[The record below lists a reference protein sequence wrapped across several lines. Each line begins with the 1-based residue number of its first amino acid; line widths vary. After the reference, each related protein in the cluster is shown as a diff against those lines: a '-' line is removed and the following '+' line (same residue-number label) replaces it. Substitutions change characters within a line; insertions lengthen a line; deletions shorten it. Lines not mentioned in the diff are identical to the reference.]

1 MKRFCHRL
9 ALAFCTLVTL
19 CAVADTGVLFTPD
32 RMSSSLITCM
42 CQDRYGF
49 IWMGTEYGL
58 NKFDGYRF
66 TPYLFDRSDTTSIID
81 NEISS
86 LFVDGDGQLWVGC
99 AKGLVRYDYEHDS
112 FQRYHFPDQLEP
124 RINSMAQSRD
134 GKLLLGTAGYG
145 LYSMKRGTAQIDY
158 ESDFNQRRADH
169 FYSRIHIDREGNL
182 WRSSHVATLTK
193 FTLRDGRMT
202 SLRDYQSTCGQP
214 MSYVEYS
221 KDELLIVC
229 MYGILSYRYST
240 GELSEADFDL
250 SALDP
255 NVSIKRAF
263 MTHRGNL
270 LLATTGSGVITL
282 TSTVE
287 VRGTRC
293 EVRRHTQH
301 PTPNTQ
307 HPTLNPRHST
317 LNPQHSTLIDLT
329 TADIVDAMEDKDHN
343 LWVACYGRGLL
354 MMNKEKEAFQNWSFA
369 EQNYRTGGSVASIA
383 EGEQGDIWCTV
394 QNNGVFRFNSE
405 GRITAHPE
413 SPVGTRLIYRDR
425 TGQYWLTTENVL
437 YQYNP
442 QTGRW
447 LAIQG
452 FSGRG
457 LNCMADDA
465 DGRLYV
471 SVYGLGM
478 YIYDTKTH
486 QGETVSMQQT
496 DRKGGYLCND
506 WIKSLQFDSQ
516 GLLWI
521 ATVNG
526 LSVMDPK
533 TSSFNSLG
541 WSVLLEGKQCFSTCE
556 TKDGDMLIG
565 TDSGLYVFRRK
576 QKKVEEAANADL
588 LRERQIGSM
597 VRDEQGDIWIST
609 SHGIWQYRNSDG
621 QFNVNVNDN
630 VNDNDNVNTQH
641 PTPN

>member
-1 MKRFCHRL
+1 MHCELCIILYFCSMKRFCHRL

-124 RINSMAQSRD
+124 RINSMAQGRD

-263 MTHRGNL
+263 MTHNGNL

-282 TSTVE
+282 TTTRTSTSTITSTTTSTLHAQ
-287 VRGTRC
+287 RS
-293 EVRRHTQH
+293 
-301 PTPNTQ
+301 
-307 HPTLNPRHST
+307 TLNAQRST
-317 LNPQHSTLIDLT
+317 LNPQ
-329 TADIVDAMEDKDHN
+329 
-343 LWVACYGRGLL
+343 
-354 MMNKEKEAFQNWSFA
+354 Q
-369 EQNYRTGGSVASIA
+369 
-383 EGEQGDIWCTV
+383 
-394 QNNGVFRFNSE
+394 
-405 GRITAHPE
+405 
-413 SPVGTRLIYRDR
+413 
-425 TGQYWLTTENVL
+425 
-437 YQYNP
+437 
-442 QTGRW
+442 
-447 LAIQG
+447 
-452 FSGRG
+452 
-457 LNCMADDA
+457 
-465 DGRLYV
+465 V
-471 SVYGLGM
+471 SVSLW
-478 YIYDTKTH
+478 
-486 QGETVSMQQT
+486 SMT
-496 DRKGGYLCND
+496 MRKLPTT
-506 WIKSLQFDSQ
+506 LP
-516 GLLWI
+516 
-521 ATVNG
+521 VNWANG
-526 LSVMDPK
+526 
-533 TSSFNSLG
+533 TSSA
-541 WSVLLEGKQCFSTCE
+541 
-556 TKDGDMLIG
+556 ML
-565 TDSGLYVFRRK
+565 
-576 QKKVEEAANADL
+576 
-588 LRERQIGSM
+588 
-597 VRDEQGDIWIST
+597 
-609 SHGIWQYRNSDG
+609 
-621 QFNVNVNDN
+621 
-630 VNDNDNVNTQH
+630 
-641 PTPN
+641 PTVARH